1 MTTQAAAAAYAL
13 FAAYV
18 ILFQLALAAG
28 APWGDQA
35 MGGRWPGV
43 LPSRVRVAEVIQ
55 SAVIAALALIVL
67 SRAGLVL
74 PDLAGGANAWLAWVP
89 VAFAV
94 MSLLANLASR
104 SLAERRRWVP
114 VAIIMLL
121 TSWVVASSVL
131 G

>member
-1 MTTQAAAAAYAL
+1 MTTQAAAGAYAL

-28 APWGDQA
+28 APWGHLA

-43 LPSRVRVAEVIQ
+43 LPARIRVAEVIQ
-55 SAVIAALALIVL
+55 SVVVAGLAVLVL
-67 SRAGLVL
+67 SRAGLVAPGL
-74 PDLAGGANAWLAWVP
+74 VAGGTAWLAWVP
-89 VAFAV
+89 VVFSLA
-94 MSLLANLASR
+94 SLLMNLASP

-114 VAIIMLL
+114 IAIVMLI
-121 TSWVVASSVL
+121 TSWVVASSIL

>member
-43 LPSRVRVAEVIQ
+43 LPMRVRVAEVIQ
-55 SAVIAALALIVL
+55 SVVIAAVAVLVL
-67 SRAGLVL
+67 SRAGLVAPGL
-74 PDLAGGANAWLAWVP
+74 VAGETAWLAWVP
-89 VAFAV
+89 VVLSALSLV
-94 MSLLANLASR
+94 MNLASR

-114 VAIIMLL
+114 VAIVMLI